1 MTSLQEF
8 MDTPSASQNP
18 CGCDRGCGKFLEP
31 RVDGIRPT
39 IEGREVNPDCYD
51 KSLDEGIDEFGSVG
65 FPRKILR
72 AH

>member
-1 MTSLQEF
+1 
-8 MDTPSASQNP
+8 MDTPSKTPEP
-18 CGCDRGCGKFLEP
+18 CGCGQGCGKFLEP

-39 IEGREVNPDCYD
+39 IERKEVNPDCYYQ
-51 KSLDEGIDEFGSVG
+51 SLDEGINKFGGVG